1 MSAAASSPAP
11 SSAAPAADGRP
22 VRVGA
27 FTLLRVL
34 WRSFFF
40 LAATNYER
48 MQNVGFAYAMLPA
61 LRHLYRGRALDAAV
75 QRHLA
80 FFNSHPYMAGALLG
94 AAVRIEEDIAAG
106 RRAPLEV
113 EAFKRCM
120 MGPFAAV
127 GDSFFWAS
135 LRPFGAAWAVAG
147 VLSGVWWAPVAFLL
161 LYNLF
166 HLAVRGY
173 GLFAGYRSAERIIER
188 LERLELVRLAD
199 RLHVVVGVFIGAS
212 GALLADRA
220 MRSTARLGDGL
231 EPFLLLSLTLIFVL
245 CIKRE
250 MAMPPLLYG
259 FSAACIALMVGL
271 NALFPLMG

>member
-1 MSAAASSPAP
+1 MSAAAVTSGAP
-11 SSAAPAADGRP
+11 PEAPPRRIGR
-22 VRVGA
+22 

-61 LRHLYRGRALDAAV
+61 LRRLYRGEALRAAV
-75 QRHLA
+75 QRHLE

-94 AAVRIEEDIAAG
+94 AAVRIEEDVAAG
-106 RRAPLEV
+106 RRTPAEV
-113 EAFKRCM
+113 AAFKTCM
-120 MGPFAAV
+120 QGPMAAI

-147 VLSGVWWAPVAFLL
+147 VLSGVYWAPVAFLL

-173 GLFAGYRSAERIIER
+173 GVFGGYRRAEGIIQR
-188 LERLELVRLAD
+188 LDRFELVRLAD
-199 RLHVVVGVFIGAS
+199 RTHAFAGAFIGVS

-220 MRSTARLGDGL
+220 AHAEAALGDGL
-231 EPFLLLSLTLIFVL
+231 EPFLLVVLTVIFLL
-245 CIKRE
+245 CLKRK
-250 MAMPPLLYG
+250 MTMPLLLYG
-259 FSAACIALMVGL
+259 FTAGCIAVMMGL
-271 NALFPLMG
+271 NALFPLI